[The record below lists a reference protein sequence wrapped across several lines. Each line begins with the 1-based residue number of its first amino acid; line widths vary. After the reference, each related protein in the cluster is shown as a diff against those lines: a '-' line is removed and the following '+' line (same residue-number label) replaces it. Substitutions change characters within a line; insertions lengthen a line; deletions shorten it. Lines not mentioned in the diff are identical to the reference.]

1 MRVVHVAEC
10 VGGVE
15 RYLRSL
21 LKYSSCENIMIL
33 SQLYNKAEFENLADS
48 VEIVSMSHNIG
59 ISALKEAIQIRKKLK
74 NINRILYMHIH
85 RLQVQLQEWPV
96 SE

>member
-33 SQLYNKAEFENLADS
+33 SQLYNKSEFEKIAYK
-48 VEIVSMSHNIG
+48 V
-59 ISALKEAIQIRKKLK
+59 
-74 NINRILYMHIH
+74 
-85 RLQVQLQEWPV
+85 
-96 SE
+96 